1 MGGRISELVMLLVE
15 NWGWLILILIS
26 AGSLYGMVSR
36 FLTVK
41 PALGWRVLLFVTLGG
56 TTGMVIWIGDN
67 NLLFTLP
74 VFFGVLRTISPKL
87 FSYFCTLSR
96 RAKRRFFTF
105 SGVMMMRLCTRA

>member
-1 MGGRISELVMLLVE
+1 MGGRISELVVLLVDH
-15 NWGWLILILIS
+15 WGWLILILIS

-74 VFFGVLRTISPKL
+74 VFFAVFL
-87 FSYFCTLSR
+87 
-96 RAKRRFFTF
+96 
-105 SGVMMMRLCTRA
+105 LCTRGNRRGRHDRHLRQPDE

>member
-1 MGGRISELVMLLVE
+1 MGARILELVVLLVDH
-15 NWGWLILILIS
+15 WGWLILILIS

-41 PALGWRVLLFVTLGG
+41 PALGWRALLFVTLGG

-74 VFFGVLRTISPKL
+74 VFFGVFL
-87 FSYFCTLSR
+87 
-96 RAKRRFFTF
+96 A
-105 SGVMMMRLCTRA
+105 CTRGNRLGSASCRSSILPRSLKASTRR